1 MQKKVLK
8 LLLDELKPRN
18 NFLFVV
24 LLRSDH
30 LDVLSFEIKY
40 KYVGPTYL
48 YLHYICIVVFEKKI
62 CMYQK

>member
-1 MQKKVLK
+1 MVCSMQKKVLK

-40 KYVGPTYL
+40 KYVGPT
-48 YLHYICIVVFEKKI
+48 
-62 CMYQK
+62 M